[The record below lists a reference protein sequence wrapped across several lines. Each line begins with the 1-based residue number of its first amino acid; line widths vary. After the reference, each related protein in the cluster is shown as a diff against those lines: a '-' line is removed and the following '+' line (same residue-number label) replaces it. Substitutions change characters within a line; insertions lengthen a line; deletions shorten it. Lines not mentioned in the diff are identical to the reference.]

1 MRINPRKL
9 RPSLIRNLIRQSM
22 KRGFDVVASG
32 IGLFL
37 LSPLFLIIAILIKHD
52 SPGPVFFWCRR
63 MGRHGRP
70 FRMLKFR
77 TMYERPSSYEGPPV
91 TCEGDERITPIG
103 HWLRDTKMNE
113 LPQLWNVFCG
123 SMSFVGPRP
132 EDVSIAMQWP
142 EEARAEILSVRPGI
156 TSPASIIYHD
166 EEHRLSQANVM
177 KEYVQ
182 DILPD
187 KMRLDRLYVR
197 NQSFTA
203 DLDII
208 GWTVAIFVPQIAKA
222 KIPEGMLFFGLFSRF
237 VHRHVN
243 WFMIDLVITL
253 LVVGVIGFLWRLQ
266 MPLNWGIDLLL
277 LFAFGLALLFS
288 GVNTVTGLNRIAWSW
303 ATSEDGVALALT
315 SAGVTLLLLLMNYLQ
330 SRFDWFNIPPL
341 PFVMIL
347 SIGLLSQL
355 GFLVARFR
363 FRILTS
369 IASRWLRWRRFSPGV
384 GERVL
389 IVGLGE
395 EFNIAAWL
403 LRREEFRNVF
413 SIVGVV
419 DDSAFTHMGMRMN
432 DCLVLGRTAD
442 IPDLVDQFDIG
453 VILFTKTDVAT
464 EIKDYVCNLCRS
476 GSLRI
481 AFINQMIDI
490 LSQQIT
496 RPVEMPEHLLWS
508 QDHLKYF
515 ALHDAITG
523 LPNRFL
529 FQEQLHR
536 SAVYSYRY
544 QTLSAVLFFHLEGL
558 SVYCESSGEIT
569 RAAILKQITKR
580 LLQHKRESDTLAYLD
595 NNEFGLLVEH
605 IPDEGIV
612 YMLAKRIRKLLAE
625 PFTIDNNQVAF
636 TPQISVC
643 ANIRDCDTLEG
654 IRADEIMLL
663 LNPRHPVFISEGK

>member
-1 MRINPRKL
+1 
-9 RPSLIRNLIRQSM
+9 M
-22 KRGFDVVASG
+22 KRGFDVLASG
-32 IGLFL
+32 IGLL
-37 LSPLFLIIAILIKHD
+37 ILSPIFLIITILIKHD

-63 MGRHGRP
+63 MGRNSRP

-77 TMYERPSSYEGPPV
+77 TMYERPSSYEGTPV
-91 TCEGDERITPIG
+91 TCEGDDRITPIG
-103 HWLRDTKMNE
+103 HWLRDTKINE
-113 LPQLWNVFCG
+113 LPQLWNVFTG
-123 SMSFVGPRP
+123 EMSLVGPRP
-132 EDVSIAMQWP
+132 EDVSIAMEWP
-142 EEARAEILSVRPGI
+142 EAARTEILSVRPGI

-187 KMRLDRLYVR
+187 KMRLDQLYVR

-243 WFMIDLVITL
+243 WFVVDLAITL
-253 LVVGVIGFLWRLQ
+253 LVVSVIGFLWRLQ
-266 MPLNWGIDLLL
+266 MPLNWGMDLLII
-277 LFAFGLALLFS
+277 FAFGLAILFS
-288 GVNTVTGLNRIAWSW
+288 GVNTVAGLNRIAWSW

-315 SAGVTLLLLLMNYLQ
+315 STGVTFLLLLMNYLL
-330 SRFDWFNIPPL
+330 SRFGWFNIPPL
-341 PFVMIL
+341 PFVMVL
-347 SIGLLSQL
+347 SIGLLSQV

-369 IASRWLRWRRFSPGV
+369 IASRWLRLRRFSPGV
-384 GERVL
+384 GERIL

-403 LRREEFRNVF
+403 LRRDEFRNVF

-432 DCLVLGRTAD
+432 DCLVLGRTMD
-442 IPDLVDQFDIG
+442 IPSLVDQYDIG
-453 VILFTKTDVAT
+453 VILFTTAEVAT
-464 EIKDYVCNLCRS
+464 EIKDHITRLCLS
-476 GSLRI
+476 GNLRI
-481 AFINQMIDI
+481 AFVNQMIDI

-496 RPVEMPEHLLWS
+496 QPVEMPEHLLWS

-515 ALHDAITG
+515 ALYDAATG

-536 SAVYSYRY
+536 SVAYSRRY
-544 QTLSAVLFFHLEGL
+544 QTLSAVLFFHLEGF
-558 SVYCESSGEIT
+558 SVYCEQSGD
-569 RAAILKQITKR
+569 AARMAFLKQITNR
-580 LLQHKRESDTLAYLD
+580 LLQHKRDSDTLAYLD
-595 NNEFGLLVEH
+595 NNEFGLIVEH

-612 YMLAKRIRKLLAE
+612 YMLAKRLQKLLAE
-625 PFTIDNNQVAF
+625 PFTVENNKVAF

-643 ANIRDCDTLEG
+643 ANISDCDTLEG
-654 IRADEIMLL
+654 IRTDEIKLL
-663 LNPRHPVFISEGK
+663 LNLRHPVFISEGK